1 MRTTD
6 PVADV
11 RTDALDGAGSP
22 ATLAQALANR
32 AVRDPD
38 EVAYEFLLPDG
49 TVATIT
55 VGELYRRAL
64 ATAEPLRDDPTRPP
78 ALIMYPPG
86 IEYLVALWA
95 CLLSG
100 VPAVPAYPPTGSTES
115 SVDRIR
121 RQAADA
127 RARWVIAA
135 PESAEALRRTGDVL
149 PPACEFVTTAA
160 AHAESAALPTDPMP
174 AAGDVALIQYT
185 SGSTRRPRGVVLSHR
200 NLVANIKGIIELFEL
215 DRASR
220 GLLWLPP
227 YHDMGLI
234 GGILTPLYLGMSIRL
249 MSPVQFLKNPMSWI
263 NQISA
268 VGATISGGPNFAYD
282 LVVRQCREGSVAGL
296 DVSSWRVALNGAEPV
311 RRATLERF
319 AAALRPAGFDPGAF
333 LPCYGLAEAT
343 LLVTGAHWRP
353 RAEPHDRV
361 SCGPPVAGNRL
372 AIVGA
377 DTGVELPEGE
387 EGEIWVDGPG
397 VSAGYWAGPGQ
408 PVDAHGL
415 RELGG
420 RVYLRTGDLGLL
432 RHGELVVTGR
442 RADVLVRHGANY
454 HASDVE
460 YVATARCPD
469 VRPAAAAFLGEPDDG
484 EPPVVLVVERA
495 VAGGAPSDIAAH
507 LRAEVVANLGL
518 RVDVVVLCPPR
529 TVPRTSSGKVQR
541 GLCRRRYLA
550 GEYEAWIVGSQPD
563 RATAPAPDDGA
574 VTDVAGFVAGVF
586 AAVCEVT
593 ECGVDDHLSAIGGD
607 SLRAATIAGIVERAA
622 GLTLPV
628 EAVLTAGTPRAVTA
642 RLVATG
648 APQGLT
654 AARIRQRLHDAARA
668 PGNQ

>member
-1 MRTTD
+1 MHTTD

-11 RTDALDGAGSP
+11 HTDAVDGAGSP
-22 ATLAQALANR
+22 VTLAQALANR
-32 AVRDPD
+32 AARDTD
-38 EVAYEFLLPDG
+38 EVAYEFLQPDG
-49 TVATIT
+49 RVATIT

-64 ATAEPLRDDPTRPP
+64 ATAGPLRHDPTRAP

-100 VPAVPAYPPTGSTES
+100 APAVPAYPPTGSTRS
-115 SVDRIR
+115 SMDRLR

-127 RARWVIAA
+127 RVRWVIAA
-135 PESAEALRRTGDVL
+135 PESAEALRRAGDVL
-149 PPACEFVTTAA
+149 PPACTFVTATAA
-160 AHAESAALPTDPMP
+160 QADTGGAPTDPMP
-174 AAGDVALIQYT
+174 TADDIALIQYT

-220 GLLWLPP
+220 GVLWLPP

-263 NQISA
+263 NQINA
-268 VGATISGGPNFAYD
+268 VGATVSGGPNFAYD
-282 LVVRQCREGSVAGL
+282 LVVRQCRDGSLAGL
-296 DVSSWRVALNGAEPV
+296 DVSSWRVAFNGAEPV

-319 AAALRPAGFDPGAF
+319 AATLRPAGFDPAAF
-333 LPCYGLAEAT
+333 LPCYGLAEAS
-343 LLVTGAHWRP
+343 LLVTGAHWCS
-353 RAEPHDRV
+353 RAEPHNRV

-377 DTGVELPEGE
+377 DTGLALPEGE
-387 EGEIWVDGPG
+387 EGEIWVHGPG

-415 RELGG
+415 REMDG

-432 RHGELVVTGR
+432 RRGELVVTGR
-442 RADVLVRHGANY
+442 RADVLVRHGTNY

-460 YVATARCPD
+460 YVATAGCPH

-484 EPPVVLVVERA
+484 EPPVVLVVERSI
-495 VAGGAPSDIAAH
+495 AGKAPGDIAAR

-518 RVDVVVLCPPR
+518 RIDVVVLCPPR
-529 TVPRTSSGKVQR
+529 TIPRTSSGKVQR

-563 RATAPAPDDGA
+563 RTTAPAPDDGA
-574 VTDVAGFVAGVF
+574 VTDVAEFIAGVF
-586 AAVCEVT
+586 AAVCEVS
-593 ECGVDDHLSAIGGD
+593 ECGVDEHLNTIGGD
-607 SLRAATIAGIVERAA
+607 SLRASTVAGIVERAA

-628 EAVLTAGTPRAVTA
+628 EAVLTTGTPRTVAAT
-642 RLVATG
+642 LVAIG
-648 APQGLT
+648 ARQGLT

-668 PGNQ
+668 QAVM